1 VDFGEM
7 SFAELSDLPAKLSG
21 QGDILPATDKPL
33 NVFVFVPASL
43 SAEEREDFVAKV
55 QEQMSAA
62 NPRLKITATAVEI
75 DTEQA
80 ARDQETANARI
91 DGAAQEVLK
100 QDGADLNAVAQ
111 SLKEANAKTARDLK
125 AWDGGFRGVTQK
137 YKNWISSGYTKE
149 KDERVG
155 GWIGKARG
163 MASAAVWFG
172 FNKASWAT
180 AFQIPA
186 SFFLDW
192 FFSKYER
199 KVDIFKATHRLPFEK
214 IPVIGRAV
222 RFYNERPL
230 LKSWVVGNLI
240 GFVAGNYFRFWSWME
255 NPERTSAPWSMDALA
270 TYSGA
275 WSIGN
280 LAGAYG
286 AQGPRIL
293 RKKGYISSRTEYY
306 IYVSYGMMFQLGGW
320 FYGLGWNSA
329 VLGMA
334 TTESLVKVGMYTYG
348 RLKPVKE
355 ARAIAL
361 HPALAEREVNEL
373 LYRVGIEKSEATPA
387 AKPDFAEI
395 VGRLK
400 AEQSVT
406 WKTKVGAMVN
416 KVFGKCENLL
426 KL

>member
-1 VDFGEM
+1 
-7 SFAELSDLPAKLSG
+7 
-21 QGDILPATDKPL
+21 
-33 NVFVFVPASL
+33 
-43 SAEEREDFVAKV
+43 
-55 QEQMSAA
+55 
-62 NPRLKITATAVEI
+62 
-75 DTEQA
+75 
-80 ARDQETANARI
+80 
-91 DGAAQEVLK
+91 
-100 QDGADLNAVAQ
+100 
-111 SLKEANAKTARDLK
+111 
-125 AWDGGFRGVTQK
+125 
-137 YKNWISSGYTKE
+137 
-149 KDERVG
+149 
-155 GWIGKARG
+155 
-163 MASAAVWFG
+163 
-172 FNKASWAT
+172 
-180 AFQIPA
+180 
-186 SFFLDW
+186 
-192 FFSKYER
+192 
-199 KVDIFKATHRLPFEK
+199 
-214 IPVIGRAV
+214 
-222 RFYNERPL
+222 
-230 LKSWVVGNLI
+230 
-240 GFVAGNYFRFWSWME
+240 
-255 NPERTSAPWSMDALA
+255 MDALA

-334 TTESLVKVGMYTYG
+334 TTESLLKVGMYTYG
-348 RLKPVKE
+348 RLKPFKE
-355 ARAIAL
+355 ARAIVL
-361 HPALAEREVNEL
+361 HPALAEREVTEL

-416 KVFGKCENLL
+416 KAFGKCESLL